1 MPYCVLL
8 WGMAGPRGVDLMF
21 PDSEVLEGLF
31 EIYIFG
37 FVFIR
42 EIQPSIT
49 LA

>member
-21 PDSEVLEGLF
+21 PDSEVWKDCLRF
-31 EIYIFG
+31 IFLV
-37 FVFIR
+37 VFIR